1 MNYKIG
7 LIAML
12 AFIVLIFLAQN
23 MEVVTVHFLF
33 WAMSMSRAV
42 LLFFS
47 VFIGFM
53 IGWFLHSYIAYSN
66 RKRH

>member
-7 LIAML
+7 LIAIL

-23 MEVVTVHFLF
+23 MEVTTVRFLF
-33 WAMSMSRAV
+33 WSISMSRAV

-47 VFIGFM
+47 VLIGFM
-53 IGWFLHSYIAYSN
+53 IGWFLHSYISYSN